1 MTRMIFF
8 SYTESHE
15 YLEWDSTNSYHPNQL
30 NQEKKENRHVKFQ
43 NMACIYMWR
52 EENNN
57 TVTIRIRNKTC
68 VYFCTCI
75 LKWNIFPSIHIFT
88 LLSNTKLNHL
98 FLLFFFNGCS
108 LPKNGILCIEIFV
121 SYLLQR
127 AATHLLRIFKG
138 TFFTI
143 EKDTT
148 KSLGLRGIKTSAN
161 GGTKWRQISKIAFG
175 RNQKF
180 FSGNVIAL
188 SVDSDEKIKK
198 FE

>member
-75 LKWNIFPSIHIFT
+75 LKWNIFPSTHIFT

-108 LPKNGILCIEIFV
+108 LPKNGILCIEIFFLGSAIFCNV
-121 SYLLQR
+121 LRHISYAFSKVYFSRSRKIQPN
-127 AATHLLRIFKG
+127 HLAW
-138 TFFTI
+138 
-143 EKDTT
+143 E
-148 KSLGLRGIKTSAN
+148 
-161 GGTKWRQISKIAFG
+161 
-175 RNQKF
+175 
-180 FSGNVIAL
+180 
-188 SVDSDEKIKK
+188 E
-198 FE
+198 